1 MAHRSSFIVYRY
13 SHMAITSYIQ
23 EIGAHD
29 HKLAMRDLKPLSGL
43 GREEYTDFWP
53 AWAAITPRR
62 RAEIAR
68 SMVEL
73 AEDDIELDFRQ
84 ALTWLLEDEDAEVRA
99 SAVEGLWED
108 NSEALL
114 RRLLKLLRGDP
125 APGVRAAV
133 ALSLSRFAY
142 QAELDELDSGD
153 AEALRSGLLG
163 LILDQRQPL
172 EVRRRALE
180 SAGYFASV
188 DEIQRQ
194 IELAY
199 ASDEQLLRESAL
211 MAMGRSV
218 LPRWLPTIARELES
232 PSPALR
238 YEAARAAG
246 EMAEEARQL
255 LPKLSPL
262 LNDGDSEVVL
272 ATIWALG
279 QIGGDA
285 AKRVLQQ
292 VRKSEDETRRQAAA
306 DALEELSLG
315 ESLV

>member
-1 MAHRSSFIVYRY
+1 
-13 SHMAITSYIQ
+13 MAITSYIR

-43 GREEYTDFWP
+43 GSDEYNDFWP
-53 AWAAITPRR
+53 SWATITARR

-73 AEDDIELDFRQ
+73 AEDDIELDFDQ
-84 ALTWLLEDEDAEVRA
+84 ALSWLLDDEDTEVRA

-108 NSEALL
+108 NSPGLL
-114 RRLLKLLRGDP
+114 RRLLKLLRADP
-125 APGVRAAV
+125 APAVRAGV
-133 ALSLSRFAY
+133 AMSLSRFAY
-142 QAELDELDSGD
+142 LAELDELEPAD
-153 AEALRSGLLG
+153 AKALRDGLLG
-163 LILDQRQPL
+163 LILDGRQPL
-172 EVRRRALE
+172 DVRRRALE
-180 SAGYFASV
+180 SAGYFANT
-188 DEIQRQ
+188 DEIQHQ

-199 ASDEQLLRESAL
+199 TSDEQLLRESAL
-211 MAMGRSV
+211 AAMGRSM

-232 PSPALR
+232 SSPALR

-246 EMAEEARQL
+246 EMADDARQL
-255 LPKLSPL
+255 LPKLTPL

-272 ATIWALG
+272 AAIWALG
-279 QIGGDA
+279 QIGGDT

-315 ESLV
+315 DGLI